1 MIFKIA
7 ADPENPL
14 WKEVADRAVK
24 TAVSTFVSES
34 IKAAVEI
41 WKTRHLKEID
51 AEFEERSRARKSEAG
66 DAKDDASAGDDDKS
80 DKDQTDDAPDDD
92 EADDETGD
100 DDDDSDDDDSDDGD
114 SDDDDSG
121 DDDVD
126 APDNDDD
133 TTPSPS

>member
-66 DAKDDASAGDDDKS
+66 DAKNDASAGNDDKS
-80 DKDQTDDAPDDD
+80 DKD
-92 EADDETGD
+92 EADDGPADDESGD
-100 DDDDSDDDDSDDGD
+100 APDDDSDDDDSADDE
-114 SDDDDSG
+114 SG

-126 APDNDDD
+126 APDDDDD
-133 TTPSPS
+133 TAPSPS